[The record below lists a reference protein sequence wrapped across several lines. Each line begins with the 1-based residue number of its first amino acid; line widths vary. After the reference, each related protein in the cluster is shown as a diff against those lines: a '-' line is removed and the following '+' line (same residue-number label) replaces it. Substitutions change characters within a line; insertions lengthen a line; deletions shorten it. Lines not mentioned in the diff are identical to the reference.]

1 MNNPLYLDTSGL
13 AKLFPHESEGPIL
26 KAYLDGSEFTLVS
39 SESAEVELIR
49 TVAKTEIE
57 WIQRVRD
64 FLRGMVLLPITTSVR
79 IRAGE
84 LIPGRTRTLDAVHL
98 ATVLEIRTDLAG
110 LLTYDNRM
118 AELANEA
125 GIVTLNPA

>member
-13 AKLFPHESEGPIL
+13 AKLFPHESEGPAL
-26 KAYLDGSEFTLVS
+26 KAYLDESEFTLVS

-57 WIQRVRD
+57 WIQRARD

-84 LIPGRTRTLDAVHL
+84 LFPGRTRTLDAVHL

>member
-13 AKLFPHESEGPIL
+13 AKLFLHESEGPAL
-26 KAYLDGSEFTLVS
+26 KAYLDDSEFTLVS
-39 SESAEVELIR
+39 SELAEIELIR
-49 TVAKTEIE
+49 TVARIEIE
-57 WIQRVRD
+57 WIQRARD

-84 LIPGRTRTLDAVHL
+84 LFPGRTKTLDAVHL
-98 ATVLEIRTDLAG
+98 ATALEIRSDLAG